1 MNKMI
6 PNAMLV
12 VALAVTLSLLAVGQQ
27 AAPSQAPR
35 MSMDEMMQQCKK
47 HCESTNAMLE
57 SLIREAEAARKSNEA
72 PKMSV
77 ALQNAEQMASEMKN
91 HMQMC
96 MNMMS
101 MMGNMM
107 GQSQSRASNAVKPA
121 GQEQTARIAVTTNGF
136 ESSSINLRPNVPA
149 SVTFIRQTDQTCAK
163 SVLIPEYKINQ
174 ELPLNKPVVVTFTP
188 ARTGE
193 FGFACGMNMFK
204 GKVIVRENG

>member
-12 VALAVTLSLLAVGQQ
+12 VALAVTLSLLAVREQ

-72 PKMSV
+72 PKISV

-107 GQSQSRASNAVKPA
+107 GQSQSRASNA
-121 GQEQTARIAVTTNGF
+121 
-136 ESSSINLRPNVPA
+136 ESVPRVQR
-149 SVTFIRQTDQTCAK
+149 S
-163 SVLIPEYKINQ
+163 
-174 ELPLNKPVVVTFTP
+174 
-188 ARTGE
+188 
-193 FGFACGMNMFK
+193 
-204 GKVIVRENG
+204 